1 MTTPL
6 LGPASGTTT
15 PHGAP
20 SGPTHAGGPRV
31 LAHGRDSGLPDVD
44 ALAAETLA
52 AYAASDAC
60 CPDGFPELPR
70 AEASLVGFGLDLVDA
85 PGDAGGTVTVSG
97 SESALMAVLAARRAR
112 PDVRRP
118 SIVLPDTAH
127 PAFLSAA
134 DLLGVRAVVVPTDA
148 ARRAQVGPM
157 AHAMDEDTVL
167 AVVSAPTA
175 AHGVVDPVAWIGTA
189 AAAKGVPLHV
199 DAGEDGWLLAFGER
213 LGRIVPPWT
222 FAVAGVTSISMEL
235 HAHAH
240 APRGAALLLHRDASG
255 RQPGATGATGAADL
269 AGRPLVSPTIG
280 LSRPG
285 APIAAA
291 ARVVSGIGHDGYLR
305 LAAQTFGAVEA
316 MVAGVRA
323 LPGLSL
329 ACEPDAS
336 LVLLRADGDA
346 DVFTV
351 AAELR
356 SRGWY
361 ADCQPSW
368 GDLPALLRL
377 GVGAGTRAH
386 VEELLDALRESA
398 AAAEVTGPARLPG
411 RVTDHLLRLSPEHLT
426 GQDVRTLL
434 ETLGIDPLGDPVPLL
449 DALVDAAPTRLRPAI
464 VGRLADLRSAPTRG

>member
-1 MTTPL
+1 M
-6 LGPASGTTT
+6 
-15 PHGAP
+15 
-20 SGPTHAGGPRV
+20 
-31 LAHGRDSGLPDVD
+31 
-44 ALAAETLA
+44 
-52 AYAASDAC
+52 
-60 CPDGFPELPR
+60 
-70 AEASLVGFGLDLVDA
+70 
-85 PGDAGGTVTVSG
+85 
-97 SESALMAVLAARRAR
+97 
-112 PDVRRP
+112 
-118 SIVLPDTAH
+118 
-127 PAFLSAA
+127 
-134 DLLGVRAVVVPTDA
+134 LGVRAVVLPTDA
-148 ARRAQVGPM
+148 AHRAQVGPM

-199 DAGEDGWLLAFGER
+199 DAGGDGWLLAFAER

-240 APRGAALLLHRDASG
+240 APQGAALLLHRHAAQ
-255 RQPGATGATGAADL
+255 RHPGALGADDVP
-269 AGRPLVSPTIG
+269 GRPLVSPTIG

-291 ARVVSGIGHDGYLR
+291 ARVVSSIGHDGYLH
-305 LAAQTFGAVEA
+305 LAAQTLGAVEA
-316 MVAGVRA
+316 LVAGVPTI
-323 LPGLSL
+323 PGLSL

-336 LVLLRADGDA
+336 LLLLRADGDA

-351 AAELR
+351 AAQLR

-361 ADCQPSW
+361 AECQPSW

-377 GVGAGTRAH
+377 SVSAGTRAH

-411 RVTDHLLRLSPEHLT
+411 RVADHLRRLSPEHLT
-426 GQDVRTLL
+426 TEDVRTLL

-449 DALVDAAPTRLRPAI
+449 DALVDAAPTRLRTAI
-464 VGRLADLRSAPTRG
+464 VGRLAELRTAPTRG